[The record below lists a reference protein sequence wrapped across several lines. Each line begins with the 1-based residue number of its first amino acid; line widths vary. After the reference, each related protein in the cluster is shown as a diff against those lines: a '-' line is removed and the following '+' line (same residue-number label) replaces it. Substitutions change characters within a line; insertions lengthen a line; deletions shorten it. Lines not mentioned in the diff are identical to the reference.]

1 MRNLISWSWPR
12 NQTPHTDAYQRLNN
26 TIAQKKD
33 YIKGYT
39 PIRNLVMTKKQN
51 GEKANSGTIAWL
63 DRSISIMKEMNKNP
77 ALQKEIASRATSKE
91 KYHAKT

>member
-1 MRNLISWSWPR
+1 
-12 NQTPHTDAYQRLNN
+12 
-26 TIAQKKD
+26 
-33 YIKGYT
+33 
-39 PIRNLVMTKKQN
+39 MTKKQN

-63 DRSISIMKEMNKNP
+63 DRSISIMQEMDKNP